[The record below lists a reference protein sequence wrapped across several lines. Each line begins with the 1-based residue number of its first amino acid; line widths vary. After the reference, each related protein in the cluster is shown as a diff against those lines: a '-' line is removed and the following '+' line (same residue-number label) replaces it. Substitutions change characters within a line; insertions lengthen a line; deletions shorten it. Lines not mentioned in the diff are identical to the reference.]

1 MFPIIV
7 WICGIVLEG
16 LLLARGSKSGNLSR
30 FPMFFSYLTLILA
43 QSIFLYVVARFYAGQ
58 YAGLYWTFELLDI
71 FAGCAVVA
79 EVYRIG
85 LAERPG
91 VRKVA
96 RNVLLLVF
104 CLTIGRVV
112 VTAQEG
118 LARWT
123 PMMTIQLQ
131 RDMRFVQI
139 VAVATLLALILY
151 YAIPL
156 GRNLR
161 GIVLGYGL
169 FLGFAILNLTLM
181 RRFGNQAQTLAS
193 YVQSLSYLLVL
204 CLWTTSL
211 WYYHPRPVAEYSAAG
226 SGRSY
231 DELFEETQTRL
242 GKARETVKSALDSE

>member
-1 MFPIIV
+1 
-7 WICGIVLEG
+7 
-16 LLLARGSKSGNLSR
+16 
-30 FPMFFSYLTLILA
+30 MFFSYLTLILV
-43 QSIFLYVVARFYAGQ
+43 QSIVLYFVARFYVGQ
-58 YAGLYWTFELLDI
+58 YAGLYWIFELLDI

-85 LAERPG
+85 LADRPG

-118 LARWT
+118 LAKWT

-139 VAVATLLALILY
+139 VAVASLLALLFY

-169 FLGFAILNLTLM
+169 FLGLAILNLTLI

-193 YVQSLSYLLVL
+193 YVQSLSYLVVL
-204 CLWTTSL
+204 CLWTTCL
-211 WYYHPRPVAEYSAAG
+211 WDYHPRPALEYSAEG
-226 SGRSY
+226 SGRPY
-231 DELFEETQTRL
+231 DQLFVETQTRL
-242 GKARETVKSALDSE
+242 GKARETVKSALESE